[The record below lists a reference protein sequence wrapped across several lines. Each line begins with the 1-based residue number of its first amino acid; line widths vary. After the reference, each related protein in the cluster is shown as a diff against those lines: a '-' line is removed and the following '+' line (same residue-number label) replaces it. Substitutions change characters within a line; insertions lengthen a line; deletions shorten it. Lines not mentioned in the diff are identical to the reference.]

1 MNEDHR
7 RTPDGKIIGG
17 CEHTSLILNHKERN
31 RIIITAVTKL
41 RKIKDDFDS
50 IVCCG
55 TSGLLVA
62 PSVAEILNKNIVVVR
77 KENDVCYSP
86 FSYEGAT
93 PTFYVIIDDLIC
105 SGNTIKHIIETISDD
120 IRRSKCIGVYT
131 YISRHCAYSSAPQLC
146 RRDLGIDYL
155 NTP

>member
-1 MNEDHR
+1 MNESHR
-7 RTPDGKIIGG
+7 KTEDGKIIGG
-17 CEHTSLILNHKERN
+17 CKHTSLILNHKERN

-62 PSVAEILNKNIVVVR
+62 PQVAEILNKNIVVVR
-77 KENDVCYSP
+77 KKNDSRYSP
-86 FSYEGAT
+86 FPYEGVS

-105 SGNTIKHIIETISDD
+105 SGQTVKHIIRTISDD
-120 IRRSKCIGVYT
+120 IRKSKCIGIYT
-131 YISRHCAYSSAPQLC
+131 YISSDCAYSSAPQLC
-146 RRDLGIDYL
+146 KRDLGIDYL
-155 NTP
+155 N